1 SRHHRSDFESGFAE
15 AGPRAG
21 WREFFMRGGHP
32 GGRGFGGH
40 GGDEDSGGFGVRRP
54 LRFLAYKLE
63 LDDKQVAELAKIL
76 DELKTER
83 AQAEGDR
90 RRSLAAFA
98 DARGNASFDDGRAGE
113 GGKLRVDS
121 AERLRTA
128 VSTALRKI

>member
-1 SRHHRSDFESGFAE
+1 MLPTPVLKSPPVATALARWRIAMCRAYRAQSRHHRSDFESGFAE

-63 LDDKQVAELAKIL
+63 LDDKQV
-76 DELKTER
+76 
-83 AQAEGDR
+83 
-90 RRSLAAFA
+90 
-98 DARGNASFDDGRAGE
+98 
-113 GGKLRVDS
+113 
-121 AERLRTA
+121 
-128 VSTALRKI
+128 